1 MPLIRLTD
9 DAYRHYAQ
17 KQPELPLWQSP
28 AWKAYQAC
36 LGRKTLLYGLISDP
50 QNLRTSEPQNLL
62 AAALVIID
70 RTVFGLSTWDIP
82 RGPTGNPEYFEE
94 LLSGIIDEAKKKRCM
109 ALYFSP
115 LEKLSISNN
124 PAFAK
129 AMAGKQLSN
138 NFQFSIFNSQFS
150 RRHEHPEATIFLDLT
165 KSDEEILKGM
175 HEKGRYNIRLAQRH
189 GIEIKE
195 SKDTDAFYGLLKQT
209 GKRDRYGI
217 KPQSHYEKFLTLPK
231 SFLLLA
237 SDSDTPKKPLAGLLG
252 VISGETGIYYYGA
265 SDHAGR
271 AKMAPSLL
279 QFEAM
284 KFCQSHGARTYDL
297 FGIDPPRGGA
307 MNRTSASIELSTG
320 SASSGSWSGVTRFKK
335 QFGGEVVMYPP
346 EREVTLMPIV
356 KKLIEWKRRVA
367 RHTRD

>member
-1 MPLIRLTD
+1 MPLTRLTD
-9 DAYRHYAQ
+9 EDYRHYAQ
-17 KQPELPLWQSP
+17 NQPELPLWQSL
-28 AWKAYQAC
+28 AWKTYQEA
-36 LGRKTLLYGLISDP
+36 LGRKTRLWGLK
-50 QNLRTSEPQNLL
+50 NTSGGGE

-70 RTVFGLSTWDIP
+70 RTAFGLSTWDLP
-82 RGPTGNPEYFEE
+82 RGPTGNPEYFGE
-94 LLSGIIDEAKKKRCM
+94 LLSEIINEAKKERCM
-109 ALYFSP
+109 AVYFSP
-115 LEKLSISNN
+115 IEEFSSSND
-124 PAFAK
+124 
-129 AMAGKQLSN
+129 QLSN
-138 NFQFSIFNSQFS
+138 NFQFSIFNSQFPS
-150 RRHEHPEATIFLDLT
+150 RHEHPEATVLLDLT

-189 GIEIKE
+189 GVVTEE
-195 SKDTDAFYGLLKQT
+195 SKDTDAFYELLRQT

-217 KPQSHYEKFLTLPK
+217 KPKSHYEKFLMLPR

-237 SDSDTPKKPLAGLLG
+237 YAPGETRNRISDLSPLAGLLG
-252 VISGETGIYYYGA
+252 VVSGGTGIYYYGA

-284 KFCQSHGARTYDL
+284 KFCRSHGAKTYDL

-307 MNRTSASIELSTG
+307 MNRTSASTELSTG

-346 EREVTLMPIV
+346 EREVTLMPIA